1 MEKTPMTEES
11 IAPLPVRSFWD
22 KAGMWLSYGCAV
34 HCALMPF
41 VIGYLAVNGMGWIAE
56 ESTEWTIII
65 ASLSIGLFRL
75 FWSYFKEHRQPE
87 PVVFF
92 LVGVSLIFIAKSVFF
107 ETPPQFEP
115 VGMVAGGMM
124 IGTAHFRNQSKCKCC
139 QTNLVGASTNS

>member
-1 MEKTPMTEES
+1 MEENPMTEEFTV
-11 IAPLPVRSFWD
+11 PLPARSFWD

-56 ESTEWTIII
+56 ESTEWAIII

-92 LVGVSLIFIAKSVFF
+92 LIGVSLIFIAKSVFF
-107 ETPPQFEP
+107 ETPEQFEP
-115 VGMVAGGMM
+115 VGMVAGGVM

>member
-1 MEKTPMTEES
+1 MKRTPMTQES
-11 IAPLPVRSFWD
+11 IAPLPARSFWD

-75 FWSYFKEHRQPE
+75 FWSYYKEHRQPE

-107 ETPPQFEP
+107 HTPEQFEP
-115 VGMVAGGMM
+115 VGMVAGGFM

-139 QTNLVGASTNS
+139 QTNLVGASSNS

>member
-1 MEKTPMTEES
+1 MSVETA
-11 IAPLPVRSFWD
+11 APLATRTFWD
-22 KAGMWLSYGCAV
+22 KLGMWLSYGCAV

-65 ASLSIGLFRL
+65 CSLSIGLFRL
-75 FWSYFKEHRQPE
+75 FYSYFKEHRQPE

-92 LVGVSLIFIAKSVFF
+92 LIGVSLIFSAKSVFF
-107 ETPPQFEP
+107 EAPETLEP

-124 IGTAHFRNQSKCKCC
+124 IGTAHFRNQAKCKCC
-139 QTNLVGASTNS
+139 QPNLVGAGSNS